1 MSDKSLG
8 LLIFASG
15 LVGAIL
21 YLYWLFAP
29 VADTSNLLFYAP
41 IGAGIRWAI
50 VIPIIVIV
58 LAVLIIAMWIGWTM
72 AATPSPTILEE
83 KPEEKTVETAQKKQ
97 A

>member
-8 LLIFASG
+8 LIIFASG

-29 VADTSNLLFYAP
+29 VADSNILFYAP
-41 IGAGIRWAI
+41 IGTGIRWAI

-83 KPEEKTVETAQKKQ
+83 KPEEKTVETAEKK
-97 A
+97 

>member
-8 LLIFASG
+8 LLIFAAG

-29 VADTSNLLFYAP
+29 VIDTNNLLFYAP

-50 VIPIIVIV
+50 VIPIVIIV
-58 LAVLIIAMWIGWTM
+58 LAVLIIGMWIGWTM
-72 AATPSPTILEE
+72 AATPSPTMLEE
-83 KPEEKTVETAQKKQ
+83 KPEETIREPAEEK
-97 A
+97 